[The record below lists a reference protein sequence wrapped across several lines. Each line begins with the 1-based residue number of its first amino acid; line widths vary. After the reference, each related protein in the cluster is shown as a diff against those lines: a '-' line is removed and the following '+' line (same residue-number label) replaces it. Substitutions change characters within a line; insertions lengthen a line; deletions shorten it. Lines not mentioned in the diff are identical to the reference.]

1 MITML
6 LLRDLLL
13 MSPAMPCNL
22 FPGSISDDILIIS
35 NDCDVRLPVV
45 QLTQVTSVFGLL
57 IFRSFYLIELTITD
71 IL

>member
-6 LLRDLLL
+6 LLRDLLP
-13 MSPAMPCNL
+13 MSPVMPCNL
-22 FPGSISDDILIIS
+22 FPGSISHDILIIS